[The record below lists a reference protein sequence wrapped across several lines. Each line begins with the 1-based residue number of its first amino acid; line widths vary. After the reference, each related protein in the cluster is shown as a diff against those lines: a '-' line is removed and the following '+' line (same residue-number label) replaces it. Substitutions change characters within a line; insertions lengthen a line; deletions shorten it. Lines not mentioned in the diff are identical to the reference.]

1 MHRLVEH
8 IRGNVISYLALFCAL
23 SGTGYA
29 AIAIP
34 RNSVGNRQ
42 LRDGAVTPAKLN
54 ANQIGGRIFAWAY
67 IDANG
72 KVLASHGLRR
82 GVARGAGGV
91 YGFTLT
97 NQRVPKGCAA
107 TASIATTPTIA
118 RIPGSAVA
126 ILGLIPRPAGVA
138 VTTFSAAG
146 QAAPLPFVVE
156 VLC

>member
-34 RNSVGNRQ
+34 RGSVGTPQ
-42 LRDGAVTPAKLN
+42 LRNGAVTPAKL
-54 ANQIGGRIFAWAY
+54 AGRQIAGSIYAWAY

-72 KVLASHGLRR
+72 KVLAAHGLRPGVVR
-82 GVARGAGGV
+82 GRDGQ
-91 YGFTLT
+91 YGFAVK
-97 NQRVPKGCAA
+97 NQGVPRGCAA
-107 TASIATTPTIA
+107 VASVASTLFSGRA
-118 RIPGSAVA
+118 PGSAVA
-126 ILGLIPRPAGVA
+126 TLSTRRSPTVA
-138 VTTFSAAG
+138 VNTFSATG
-146 QAAPLPFVVE
+146 QAAQLPFVVE